1 MTTSLGNELVL
12 NAIKRHV
19 AAAIGQVGQP
29 KIGVVTS
36 VDPSTYTARVTIQ
49 PEGVLSGWLPIGT
62 AMVGGG
68 YGVVSTPSPGEQ
80 VLLLPTEGNTEHAV
94 IIARIFSQA
103 ATPPKTF
110 TDQYNQGDT
119 SFVQPGEVA
128 LVHQSG
134 AFLRLINGTIVIN
147 GNVTVNGTV
156 HATNTITSDV
166 DVVAVR
172 DVVADRNISSTGNTS
187 GGGFISAAKDVD
199 AGQDVNGARNVN
211 DFHGPMGN
219 LRNHYNSHSHPDP
232 QGGNVGPTT
241 QPD

>member
-94 IIARIFSQA
+94 IIARIFSQT
-103 ATPPKTF
+103 ATPPQTF

-147 GNVTVNGTV
+147 GNVTVNGTI
-156 HATNTITSDV
+156 HATNTITSDQ
-166 DVVAVR
+166 DLVAEH
-172 DVVADRNISSTGNTS
+172 NISCTGQTS
-187 GGGFISAAKDVD
+187 GGGFVTVAHDIKADGDVSDGHGALSALRGHYD
-199 AGQDVNGARNVN
+199 AHIHTDSHGDTTGTPTPQD
-211 DFHGPMGN
+211 
-219 LRNHYNSHSHPDP
+219 
-232 QGGNVGPTT
+232 
-241 QPD
+241 

>member
-147 GNVTVNGTV
+147 GNVTVNGTI
-156 HATNTITSDV
+156 HATNTITSDQ
-166 DVVAVR
+166 DLVAEH
-172 DVVADRNISSTGNTS
+172 NIQATGQTS
-187 GGGFISAAKDVD
+187 GGGYITAVHDISAQ
-199 AGQDVNGARNVN
+199 GNVA
-211 DFHGPMGN
+211 DFHGQLNG
-219 LRNHYNSHSHPDP
+219 LRAHYNGHTHADES
-232 QGGNVGPTT
+232 GFVGATT

>member
-1 MTTSLGNELVL
+1 MTTSVANDLLL
-12 NAIKRHV
+12 NAVKRHV

-29 KIGVVTS
+29 KVGVVTS

-49 PEGVLSGWLPIGT
+49 PEGVLSGWLPIAT

-68 YGVVSTPSPGEQ
+68 WGVVSPPSPGEQ

-94 IIARIFSQA
+94 IVGRIFSQA
-103 ATPPKTF
+103 ALPPKTF
-110 TDQYNQGDT
+110 TDQYNQGQT
-119 SFVQPGEVA
+119 SFAQPGEVA

-134 AFLRLINGTIVIN
+134 AFLRLIDGMVVIN
-147 GNVTVNGTV
+147 GNVTVNGTI
-156 HATNTITSDV
+156 HATNTITSDE
-166 DVVAVR
+166 DLVAN
-172 DVVADRNISSTGNTS
+172 RNISSTGETE
-187 GGGFISAAKDVD
+187 GGGYINATQNIHTNQSVVADQFVS
-199 AGQDVNGARNVN
+199 
-211 DFHGPMGN
+211 DFHGSLST